1 MDADAYR
8 RARRLLSGGPN
19 AVVRAQVLGVLHSLL
34 VLGLLAVIGLLFSL
48 LATRGVA
55 RWPTERID
63 ELPAWL
69 STGAMSGQGQVYTYF
84 QNTGLLP
91 IAAENRWSA
100 NPAHRWAAR
109 VLQAVL
115 ARVATLR
122 NNLGAL
128 TTLAVVALTL
138 LIVLCFLAQ
147 YRRNVMATVAS
158 ELATT
163 LRRQIHRQ
171 MYRLGQSSMP
181 TEGTGPAV
189 NLLTREVNDVRDGL
203 FAELDYGYRMPVLA
217 AGLAAF
223 ALFISPTLTLFLAS
237 LGALVWLA
245 ARAMSRDARLIS
257 DAAMRN
263 AAMQLVL
270 LHEDLALLRTVRIYG
285 MEQVDKQRF
294 DEHLER
300 FRAADERRIK
310 TEGRLTPMIGLL
322 YGSTA
327 TLAICLIGY
336 SVAVS
341 QRISIASA
349 LVLLAALVGLAYPW
363 FGWNALRRATR
374 QANRS
379 AESLLEFME
388 RKPELQ
394 QAGVAQFLPPMRDRI
409 SLENITLESRTGR
422 VLLDGVSAEFP
433 AGIRT
438 AIMGLDE
445 DAKHAM
451 VCLIPR
457 LIDPTV
463 GRVRIDGLD
472 LRDVTLESIRAQVA
486 TVLQADLVFTDSVLM
501 NIGLGD
507 PSYTL
512 PRVMDAA
519 KLAHAHNFIQDLPH
533 GYDTIIGPLGQYLSP
548 DEQFRIGLA
557 RAYLHDPSIVII
569 EEPNVPIED
578 EVKPLIDDSIARLSQ
593 GRTLIILPHRL
604 QTIRACQ
611 QVIVLQNGRIE
622 SSGPPRQLENDS
634 KFYRHLQYIE
644 FNQFAT
650 GDVEEGAL
658 SA

>member
-1 MDADAYR
+1 
-8 RARRLLSGGPN
+8 LSSGSN
-19 AVVRAQVLGVLHSLL
+19 AVVVARVLGVIHSLL

-48 LATRGVA
+48 LATRGVT
-55 RWPTERID
+55 RWPTARLD
-63 ELPAWL
+63 QLPPWIAPQ
-69 STGAMSGQGQVYTYF
+69 SMSGQGPVYSYF

-91 IAAENRWSA
+91 IVAENRWNTNPMQSA
-100 NPAHRWAAR
+100 AAR
-109 VLQAVL
+109 LLHGVL
-115 ARVATLR
+115 ARIPTLR

-138 LIVLCFLAQ
+138 LLLLCFLAQ
-147 YRRNVMATVAS
+147 YRRKVMAEAAS

-203 FAELDYGYRMPVLA
+203 FAELDYEYRMPILA

-245 ARAMSRDARLIS
+245 ARVMNRDARLIS

-270 LHEDLALLRTVRIYG
+270 LHEDLALLRTVRVYG
-285 MEQVDKQRF
+285 MENVDKQRF

-300 FRAADERRIK
+300 FRTADARRIK
-310 TEGRLTPMIGLL
+310 TEGRLSPMIGLL

-327 TLAICLIGY
+327 TLALCLIGY
-336 SVAVS
+336 SVAVT

-349 LVLLAALVGLAYPW
+349 LVLVAALVGLAYPW
-363 FGWNALRRATR
+363 FGWTAMRRALR

-394 QAGVAQFLPPMRDRI
+394 QSGGAQFLPPMHDRI
-409 SLENITLESRTGR
+409 SLENVSLESRNGKL
-422 VLLDGVSAEFP
+422 LLDGVSAEFP
-433 AGIRT
+433 AGTRT

-445 DAKHAM
+445 DAKHAL

-457 LIDPTV
+457 LIDPTI

-472 LRDVTLESIRAQVA
+472 LREVTLESIRAQVA
-486 TVLQADLVFTDSVLM
+486 TVLQADLVFTDSVVM

-507 PSYTL
+507 PSYGL
-512 PRVMDAA
+512 PRVIEAA
-519 KLAHAHNFIQDLPH
+519 KVAHAHNFIQDLPH

-548 DEQFRIGLA
+548 EEQFRLGLA

-578 EVKPLIDDSIARLSQ
+578 TVKPLIDDAIARLAQ

-604 QTIRACQ
+604 QTIRSCQ

-622 SSGPPRQLENDS
+622 AMGPPRQLEMES